1 VIGLVVLV
9 VSVAFVDSLNPTTI
23 VPALYLATGPR
34 PVRAVLGFAAG
45 FFAVNMA
52 GGVAVLLLGHRLAR
66 YVPHPGHGVLH
77 IGEVVLGLLAVAVS
91 AVLWH
96 RRHRVDA
103 AFERVE
109 TRVTRAAPLAGA
121 SIAAFELPTALPYFA
136 VIAALAASTQRLAA
150 DILLL
155 LVFNIIYLA
164 PVIAIAVVRALAGQ
178 RAAELLTRAR
188 EIVLR
193 RAGAVL
199 AVLVLAVG
207 LALLVI
213 GAIGLASS

>member
-1 VIGLVVLV
+1 VTALVVLV
-9 VSVAFVDSLNPTTI
+9 VSVALVDSLNPTTI

-52 GGVAVLLLGHRLAR
+52 GGAAVLLLGHRFAR
-66 YVPHPGHGVLH
+66 YVPHPSHHVQH
-77 IGEVVLGLLAVAVS
+77 IGEVVLGVIAVAAS

-103 AFERVE
+103 AFARAE

-121 SIAAFELPTALPYFA
+121 TLAAVELPTALPYFA
-136 VIAALAASTQRLAA
+136 VIAALAASAQRLPT

-164 PVIAIAVVRALAGQ
+164 PVFAIAVVRALAGE
-178 RAAELLTRAR
+178 RAVDLLTRAR

-193 RAGAVL
+193 RAGAAL
-199 AVLVLAVG
+199 AGLVLVVG

-213 GAIGLASS
+213 GAIGLR